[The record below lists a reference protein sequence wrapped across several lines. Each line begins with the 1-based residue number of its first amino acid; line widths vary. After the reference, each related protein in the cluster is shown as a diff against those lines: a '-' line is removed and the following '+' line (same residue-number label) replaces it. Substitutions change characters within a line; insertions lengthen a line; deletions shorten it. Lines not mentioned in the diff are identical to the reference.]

1 MTVALLSRYVW
12 LILRALA
19 VLTFTIVLW
28 QRTPLP
34 TPPPPALPPPAL
46 LPVLLPPLLAF
57 VLYFLRAPGDPPGRP
72 RYLNPFWVFL
82 ADLLAALVLF
92 ISFTLLF
99 PGRPWQLLAALAA
112 ALFAAFALRW
122 RATPDPVPYPL
133 PHADPRRHP
142 AVAVPAVL
150 LTLAMLAGS
159 AATVTWPPLR
169 EQIACGGLVS
179 SPGDPRWWTAETTE
193 VALPEEFP
201 EPSWQRV
208 LGADDLQSRETV
220 GASDR
225 SLVLAGGNGVVA
237 LATEDGAPLWHLDT
251 THLRTT
257 MLHGNGDSFSPD
269 GVAHVGSTVLVE
281 YEYPRSGKTREQ
293 PGPLV
298 MAFDDLTG
306 EQVWCGSGMREV
318 VTGIGSSEHFVA
330 WSGDEPTLFDST
342 DGSVVAT
349 LRGGPSGPVDFEDDE
364 APRTLVDDGRVLLW
378 ERDRLSA
385 FDLETGDA
393 LFTVEDVVPD
403 RPGDGPRSIKAVI
416 ASEDV
421 TVVEF
426 GRGRLDG
433 EGDDANYLAAYDLDG
448 EPLWDSTGEGV
459 MEVGDPLVGGELM
472 YDQAS
477 TRVGFDEHVL
487 TRSAHGESLP
497 VHAVNLREGTIT
509 WSSADEPY
517 GDCTSS
523 DGTVL
528 GETLYRTNTV
538 ITSEGCSP
546 LSTRLE
552 EVFGVQDA
560 MVAWSEHRDR
570 RVLSFLR

>member
-1 MTVALLSRYVW
+1 MTIAILSRYVW
-12 LILRALA
+12 LTLRALA

-34 TPPPPALPPPAL
+34 TPPPPALSPPAL

-92 ISFTLLF
+92 ISFTFLF
-99 PGRPWQLLAALAA
+99 SGLPWQLLTALAA
-112 ALFAAFALRW
+112 ALLGAFALRW

-142 AVAVPAVL
+142 TVVVPAVL
-150 LTLAMLAGS
+150 LTLAMLAGL
-159 AATVTWPPLR
+159 AATVTWRPLR
-169 EQIACGGLVS
+169 EQIACGGLTT
-179 SPGDPRWWTAETTE
+179 SPGAPRWWTTETAE

-208 LGADDLQSRETV
+208 LGEDTLSAERTA

-225 SLVLAGGNGVVA
+225 SLILADDDGVVA
-237 LATEDGAPLWHLDT
+237 LATEDGTPSWHLDT
-251 THLRTT
+251 THLDATV
-257 MLHGNGDSFSPD
+257 LHGNDDSFSPD
-269 GVAHVGSTVLVE
+269 GVAHVGSTVLIE
-281 YEYPRSGKTREQ
+281 YDYPRTGTREQ

-306 EQVWCGSGMREV
+306 EQVWCGSGIRGV

-330 WSGDEPTLFDST
+330 WSGEEPTLFDST

-349 LRGGPSGPVDFEDDE
+349 LRGGPSEPVDFEDDE
-364 APRTLVDDGRVLLW
+364 EFHALVDDGRVLLW

-403 RPGDGPRSIKAVI
+403 RRGAGSRNIKAVI
-416 ASEDV
+416 ASQDV

-426 GRGRLDG
+426 GRGRLGG
-433 EGDDANYLAAYDLDG
+433 ENDAANYLAAYDLDG

-459 MEVGDPLVGGELM
+459 TEVGGPLVGGELM
-472 YDQAS
+472 YGQAS
-477 TRVGFDEHVL
+477 TRVVFDEHVL
-487 TRSAHGESLP
+487 ARSAHGERRP

-517 GDCTSS
+517 GDCSSS

-528 GETLYRTNTV
+528 DETLYRANTV

-546 LSTRLE
+546 LENTPLE
-552 EVFGVQDA
+552 KVFGVQDA

-570 RVLSFLR
+570 RVLSFFH